1 MADAVNASR
10 DRLIGRRPGARVAQ
24 RVLVLAY
31 VVVLVLVPLVLV
43 TWRALSPGFGAFWSA
58 VSDDQA
64 VSAIKLTVE
73 IAVLAVAL
81 NLLFGVGTAI
91 LLCRYRFV
99 GRRLL
104 SALIDLPLAVS
115 PIVVGVALVL
125 VYGPTSGWFGSG
137 LAAHGIQIIFAMPG
151 MVLATTFVS
160 MPLILREI
168 VPVLQAEGIDQE
180 QAARVLGAN
189 AWQRFRRITLP
200 TIRPALAY
208 GIVLGLARS
217 IGEFGAV
224 AVVSGN
230 VSGAQQTQTVPLV
243 ISERVQQ
250 FEPGAY
256 QLAFVL
262 ILVTVA
268 AIVIVSLRRDRS
280 SSQRAGQER
289 AAQQAQQQ
297 EQRQEQKEAQA
308 VT

>member
-1 MADAVNASR
+1 VADTRVTADS
-10 DRLIGRRPGARVAQ
+10 LIGRRPGARVAQ
-24 RVLVLAY
+24 RVIVLAY
-31 VVVLVLVPLVLV
+31 VGVLVLVPLVLV
-43 TWRALSPGFGAFWSA
+43 TWRALSPGVGAFWSA
-58 VSDDQA
+58 ISDDQA
-64 VSAIKLTVE
+64 VSAFKLTAE
-73 IAVLAVAL
+73 IAVLAVL
-81 NLLFGVGTAI
+81 VNLVFGVGTAI
-91 LLCRYRFV
+91 LLARYRFF
-99 GRRLL
+99 GKGLL

-125 VYGPTSGWFGSG
+125 VYGPSSGWFGG
-137 LAAHGIQIIFAMPG
+137 TLAAHGIKIIFAVPG

-160 MPLILREI
+160 MPLILREV
-168 VPVLQAEGIDQE
+168 VPVLQEEGIEQE

-230 VSGAQQTQTVPLV
+230 VSGAGQTQTVPLV

-250 FEPGAY
+250 FEPGSY

-268 AIVIVSLRRDRS
+268 AIVIVSLRRGHS
-280 SSQRAGQER
+280 SARPGRQRPE
-289 AAQQAQQQ
+289 
-297 EQRQEQKEAQA
+297 EAQ
-308 VT
+308 VLS